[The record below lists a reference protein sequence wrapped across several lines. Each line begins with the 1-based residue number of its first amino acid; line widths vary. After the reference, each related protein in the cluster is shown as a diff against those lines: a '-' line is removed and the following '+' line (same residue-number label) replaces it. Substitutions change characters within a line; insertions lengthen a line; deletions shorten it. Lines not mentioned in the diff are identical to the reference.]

1 MIRNMVLKRIGSA
14 LLALLLSSVVIFLL
28 VRLAPGDPI
37 NLVLGEG
44 PGDIGV
50 NTELLEERRES
61 LREAH
66 GLNDSIPV
74 QYANWF
80 KKIITLDMGT
90 SIRSGRPITQEL
102 WSRVPATFTIALAA
116 LFIETILGVLF
127 GIYSAVHAG
136 KLQDRAIRL
145 FCVILASLPAFVLSL
160 LFLFLF
166 AVRLHWYEISSQMEW
181 GRLWLPAITL
191 GIIGAPRCI
200 RMVRAAMLT
209 ELGQLYVSSALSRGL
224 TSKMVLQGAFQNALL
239 PAITTVALS
248 FAHMIGGS
256 VVIEAIF
263 NWPGIGNYAIN
274 SILVHDYPAVQGY
287 TVLTVATVILINLTV
302 EITYILSN
310 PMVRRGGISR
320 PTAQQ

>member
-37 NLVLGEG
+37 NLVPGEG

-102 WSRVPATFTIALAA
+102 WSRVPATFTLALAA

-181 GRLWLPAITL
+181 GRLWLP
-191 GIIGAPRCI
+191 
-200 RMVRAAMLT
+200 AMLT

>member
-102 WSRVPATFTIALAA
+102 WSRVPATFTLALAA
-116 LFIETILGVLF
+116 
-127 GIYSAVHAG
+127 
-136 KLQDRAIRL
+136 
-145 FCVILASLPAFVLSL
+145 
-160 LFLFLF
+160 
-166 AVRLHWYEISSQMEW
+166 
-181 GRLWLPAITL
+181 
-191 GIIGAPRCI
+191 
-200 RMVRAAMLT
+200 
-209 ELGQLYVSSALSRGL
+209 
-224 TSKMVLQGAFQNALL
+224 
-239 PAITTVALS
+239 
-248 FAHMIGGS
+248 
-256 VVIEAIF
+256 
-263 NWPGIGNYAIN
+263 
-274 SILVHDYPAVQGY
+274 
-287 TVLTVATVILINLTV
+287 
-302 EITYILSN
+302 
-310 PMVRRGGISR
+310 
-320 PTAQQ
+320 

>member
-1 MIRNMVLKRIGSA
+1 M
-14 LLALLLSSVVIFLL
+14 
-28 VRLAPGDPI
+28 
-37 NLVLGEG
+37 
-44 PGDIGV
+44 
-50 NTELLEERRES
+50 
-61 LREAH
+61 
-66 GLNDSIPV
+66 
-74 QYANWF
+74 
-80 KKIITLDMGT
+80 
-90 SIRSGRPITQEL
+90 
-102 WSRVPATFTIALAA
+102 
-116 LFIETILGVLF
+116 
-127 GIYSAVHAG
+127 
-136 KLQDRAIRL
+136 
-145 FCVILASLPAFVLSL
+145 
-160 LFLFLF
+160 
-166 AVRLHWYEISSQMEW
+166 
-181 GRLWLPAITL
+181 WLPAITL

>member
-90 SIRSGRPITQEL
+90 SIRSGRPITQ
-102 WSRVPATFTIALAA
+102 
-116 LFIETILGVLF
+116 
-127 GIYSAVHAG
+127 
-136 KLQDRAIRL
+136 
-145 FCVILASLPAFVLSL
+145 
-160 LFLFLF
+160 
-166 AVRLHWYEISSQMEW
+166 
-181 GRLWLPAITL
+181 
-191 GIIGAPRCI
+191 
-200 RMVRAAMLT
+200 
-209 ELGQLYVSSALSRGL
+209 
-224 TSKMVLQGAFQNALL
+224 
-239 PAITTVALS
+239 
-248 FAHMIGGS
+248 
-256 VVIEAIF
+256 
-263 NWPGIGNYAIN
+263 
-274 SILVHDYPAVQGY
+274 
-287 TVLTVATVILINLTV
+287 
-302 EITYILSN
+302 
-310 PMVRRGGISR
+310 
-320 PTAQQ
+320 

>member
-1 MIRNMVLKRIGSA
+1 MIKNMILKRSGSA
-14 LLALLLSSVVIFLL
+14 LITLFLSSVVIFLL

-61 LREAH
+61 LREEH

-74 QYANWF
+74 QYANWL
-80 KKIITLDMGT
+80 KKIATLDMGI
-90 SIRSGRPITQEL
+90 SIRSNRPVTWEL
-102 WSRVPATFTIALAA
+102 GSRIPATLTLALAA
-116 LFIETILGVLF
+116 LLIETVLGVIC

-136 KLQDRAIRL
+136 KFRDCAIRL
-145 FCVILASLPAFVLSL
+145 FCVLIASLPAFVLSL

-166 AVRLHWYEISSQMEW
+166 AVRFHWYEISSQMEW
-181 GRLWLPAITL
+181 SRLWLPAITL
-191 GIIGAPRCI
+191 GIIGAPRCT

-209 ELGQLYVSSALSRGL
+209 EFGQLYVSSALSRGL
-224 TSKMVLQGAFQNALL
+224 APKMVLQGAFQNALL
-239 PAITTVALS
+239 PIITTVALS

-287 TVLTVATVILINLTV
+287 TVLTVAIVILINLTV
-302 EITYILSN
+302 EITYVLSN
-310 PMVRRGGISR
+310 PMIRRSGIAR
-320 PTAQQ
+320 FNVEQ